1 MKFNNKFKTIFLDT
15 SANKLDSEEEN
26 NASILA
32 ATQGSI
38 KKEKVN
44 IILSPSLYWVK
55 KLSLPVKYVR
65 EVKKL
70 LPSIFE
76 DTLPEG
82 HYSYYVYKSGDD
94 FFAFAYED
102 KAILDVLSMQGIAAS
117 NVANVYFAQSEFQN
131 LEKAVKVSDT
141 QSIYVK
147 DELVILVPSTWVQES
162 DDLDLSDMKFSKHN
176 ITLQQFGHIVDNSSL
191 YKIGAILVVLIVL
204 IAIEYFITLSKAEQI
219 AQQNSELFEKY
230 KLKSTMMQNRSMLK
244 KYSYIHEKQ
253 TKLREYISYMLSLK
267 LKKDEKLSL
276 LSLKNKTLIV
286 EFTGVKKNQDAH
298 ITKILQSKNIKYK
311 SSYKN
316 DTLHVEITL

>member
-15 SANKLDSEEEN
+15 SINKLETDEEK
-26 NASILA
+26 NADMLA
-32 ATQGSI
+32 ATQGSV

-82 HYSYYVYKSGDD
+82 HYSYYVYKSGED
-94 FFAFAYED
+94 FFGFAYED
-102 KAILDVLSMQGIAAS
+102 KAILDLLSAQGIAAS

-131 LEKAVKVSDT
+131 LENAVSVNDT

-147 DELVILVPSTWVQES
+147 DGLVVLVPSAWIQES
-162 DDLDLSDMKFSKHN
+162 VDLDLSDMKFSNHN

-204 IAIEYFITLSKAEQI
+204 IASEYFITLSKAEQI
-219 AQQNSELFEKY
+219 TEQNSELFEKY
-230 KLKSTMMQNRSMLK
+230 NLKSTMMQNRSMLK
-244 KYSYIHEKQ
+244 KYNTIHEKQ
-253 TKLREYISYMLSLK
+253 TKLREYVSYMLSLR

-298 ITKILQSKNIKYK
+298 ITKILQSKKIKFQ
-311 SSYKN
+311 SSYKD
-316 DTLHVEITL
+316 DTLHVEIRL